1 MSGICAGRVVIITGA
16 GRGLGRAHALAF
28 AREGARLV
36 INDTGVERDGTGGD
50 HGPADAVAAEVR
62 GLGGEAVASYEDAAD
77 TGGAAR
83 LIQAA
88 LASYGQ
94 LDVLVNNAGILRDRM
109 LVNMTEDDWD
119 AVIRTHLRGVFAPT
133 RHAAAHWRERAKAGQ
148 ANDARV
154 ICTSSPSGLYGNIGQ
169 VNYGAAKA
177 GIAAFALIAAA
188 ELGRYGV
195 TVNAIAPGARTRMT
209 EGLPVLA
216 GAALDGA
223 GPDGTAGQ
231 ADDLAPERVS
241 PLVVWL
247 GSGQS
252 RQITGRVFNVWGSEL
267 NVAEGWHSG
276 PGVRQPGTWD
286 PAGLGAVVPGL
297 VAKAAPNCDM
307 WGQPIVAG

>member
-1 MSGICAGRVVIITGA
+1 MSGVCAGRVVIITGA

-50 HGPADAVAAEVR
+50 HGPADAVVAEVR
-62 GLGGEAVASYEDAAD
+62 GLGGEAVANYEDAAD
-77 TGGAAR
+77 WDGAAR

-119 AVIRTHLRGVFAPT
+119 GVIRTHLRGVFAPT

-154 ICTSSPSGLYGNIGQ
+154 ICTSSPSGLYGNPGQ

-195 TVNAIAPGARTRMT
+195 TVNAIAPGR
-209 EGLPVLA
+209 
-216 GAALDGA
+216 
-223 GPDGTAGQ
+223 
-231 ADDLAPERVS
+231 
-241 PLVVWL
+241 
-247 GSGQS
+247 
-252 RQITGRVFNVWGSEL
+252 
-267 NVAEGWHSG
+267 G
-276 PGVRQPGTWD
+276 PG
-286 PAGLGAVVPGL
+286 
-297 VAKAAPNCDM
+297 
-307 WGQPIVAG
+307 

>member
-1 MSGICAGRVVIITGA
+1 MSGICDGRVVIVTGA

-36 INDTGVERDGTGGD
+36 VNDTGVERDGTGGD
-50 HGPADAVAAEVR
+50 HGPADAVVAEVR
-62 GLGGEAVASYEDAAD
+62 DLGGDAVASYEDAAD
-77 TGGAAR
+77 FGGAAR
-83 LIQAA
+83 LVQAA

-119 AVIRTHLRGVFAPT
+119 GVVRTHLRGVFAPT

-154 ICTSSPSGLYGNIGQ
+154 ICTSSPSGLYGNPGQ

-177 GIAAFALIAAA
+177 GIAAFALIAAT

-209 EGLPVLA
+209 EGLAVLE
-216 GAALDGA
+216 GAV
-223 GPDGTAGQ
+223 PDGTGQ

-247 GSGQS
+247 GSEQS
-252 RQITGRVFNVWGSEL
+252 REITGRVFNVWGSEL

-276 PGVRQPGTWD
+276 PGVRHPGTWD
-286 PAGLGAVVPGL
+286 PAALGAVVPGL

-307 WGQPIVAG
+307 WGQPTVAG

>member
-50 HGPADAVAAEVR
+50 HGPADAVTAEVR
-62 GLGGEAVASYEDAAD
+62 ELGGEAIADYEDAASWD
-77 TGGAAR
+77 GSAR
-83 LIQAA
+83 LVEAA
-88 LASYGQ
+88 VAQYGR

-119 AVIRTHLRGVFAPT
+119 GVIRTHLRGVFAPT
-133 RHAAAHWRERAKAGQ
+133 RHAAAYWRERAKAGQ
-148 ANDARV
+148 PNDARV
-154 ICTSSPSGLYGNIGQ
+154 ICTSSPSGLYGNPGQ

-177 GIAAFALIAAA
+177 GIAAFALIAAT

-209 EGLPVLA
+209 EGLAV
-216 GAALDGA
+216 LDGA
-223 GPDGTAGQ
+223 AADGVGGEP
-231 ADDLAPERVS
+231 DDLAPERVS

-247 GSGQS
+247 GSEQS
-252 RQITGRVFNVWGSEL
+252 RDITGRVFNVWGSEL
-267 NVAEGWHSG
+267 NVAGGWHSG
-276 PGVRQPGTWD
+276 PGVRQLGTWA
-286 PAGLGAVVPGL
+286 PADLGLVVPGL
-297 VAKAAPNCDM
+297 VAKAAPNSDM

>member
-62 GLGGEAVASYEDAAD
+62 ELGGEAVPDYEDAASWD
-77 TGGAAR
+77 GAAR
-83 LIQAA
+83 LIETAVA
-88 LASYGQ
+88 HYGG

-119 AVIRTHLRGVFAPT
+119 GVIRTHLRGVFAPT
-133 RHAAAHWRERAKAGQ
+133 RHAAAYWRARAKAGQ

-154 ICTSSPSGLYGNIGQ
+154 ICTSSPSGLYGNPGQ

-177 GIAAFALIAAA
+177 GIATFALIAAT

-209 EGLPVLA
+209 EGLAV
-216 GAALDGA
+216 LDGA
-223 GPDGTAGQ
+223 APEGAGGV

-247 GSGQS
+247 GSDQS
-252 RQITGRVFNVWGSEL
+252 RDITGRVFNVWGSEL

-276 PGVRQPGTWD
+276 PGVRQLGTWA
-286 PAGLGAVVPGL
+286 PADLGLVVPAL
-297 VAKAAPNCDM
+297 VAKAAPNSDM

>member
-36 INDTGVERDGTGGD
+36 VNDTGVERDGTGGD

-62 GLGGEAVASYEDAAD
+62 ALGGEAVANYEDAAGWD
-77 TGGAAR
+77 GAAR

-133 RHAAAHWRERAKAGQ
+133 RHAAAYWRERAKAGQ
-148 ANDARV
+148 AADARV
-154 ICTSSPSGLYGNIGQ
+154 ICTSSPSGLYGNPGQ

-195 TVNAIAPGARTRMT
+195 TVNAIAPGAWAGSASPGITRPT
-209 EGLPVLA
+209 CTS
-216 GAALDGA
+216 A
-223 GPDGTAGQ
+223 GPAAPRSCSAPRPSTA
-231 ADDLAPERVS
+231 P
-241 PLVVWL
+241 PWL
-247 GSGQS
+247 TGSGFS
-252 RQITGRVFNVWGSEL
+252 RKAGGRSRR
-267 NVAEGWHSG
+267 ARSPRRRCRCR
-276 PGVRQPGTWD
+276 PGCRWRSTARRW
-286 PAGLGAVVPGL
+286 
-297 VAKAAPNCDM
+297 
-307 WGQPIVAG
+307 

>member
-16 GRGLGRAHALAF
+16 GHGLGRAHALAF

-62 GLGGEAVASYEDAAD
+62 ELGGEAVPDYEDAASWD
-77 TGGAAR
+77 GAAR
-83 LIQAA
+83 LIETAVA
-88 LASYGQ
+88 HYGG

-119 AVIRTHLRGVFAPT
+119 GVIRTHLRGVFAPT
-133 RHAAAHWRERAKAGQ
+133 RHAAAYWRARAKAGQ

-154 ICTSSPSGLYGNIGQ
+154 ICTSSPSGLYGNPGQ

-177 GIAAFALIAAA
+177 GIATFALIAAT

-209 EGLPVLA
+209 EGLAV
-216 GAALDGA
+216 LDGA
-223 GPDGTAGQ
+223 APEGAGGV

-247 GSGQS
+247 GSDQS
-252 RQITGRVFNVWGSEL
+252 RDITGRVFNVWGSEL

-276 PGVRQPGTWD
+276 PGVRQLGTWA
-286 PAGLGAVVPGL
+286 PADLGLVVPGL
-297 VAKAAPNCDM
+297 VAKATPNSDM

>member
-62 GLGGEAVASYEDAAD
+62 ELGGEAVPDYEDAASWD
-77 TGGAAR
+77 GAAR
-83 LIQAA
+83 LIETAVA
-88 LASYGQ
+88 HYGG

-119 AVIRTHLRGVFAPT
+119 GVIRTHLRGVFAPT
-133 RHAAAHWRERAKAGQ
+133 RHAAAYWRARAKAGQ

-154 ICTSSPSGLYGNIGQ
+154 ICTSSPSGLYGNPGQ

-177 GIAAFALIAAA
+177 GIATFALIAAT

-209 EGLPVLA
+209 EGLAV
-216 GAALDGA
+216 LDGA
-223 GPDGTAGQ
+223 APEGAGGV

-247 GSGQS
+247 GSDQS
-252 RQITGRVFNVWGSEL
+252 RDITGRVFNVWGSEL

-276 PGVRQPGTWD
+276 PGVRQLGTWA
-286 PAGLGAVVPGL
+286 PADLGLVVPGL
-297 VAKAAPNCDM
+297 VAKAAPNSDM

>member
-1 MSGICAGRVVIITGA
+1 MSGICAGRAVIVTGA

-36 INDTGVERDGTGGD
+36 INDTGVERDGTGGG
-50 HGPADAVAAEVR
+50 HGPADAVAAEIR
-62 GLGGEAVASYEDAAD
+62 GLGGEAVASYEDVAD
-77 TGGAAR
+77 WDGAAQ
-83 LIQAA
+83 LIQTAVTA
-88 LASYGQ
+88 YGQ

-133 RHAAAHWRERAKAGQ
+133 RHAAAYWRQRAKAGQ

-154 ICTSSPSGLYGNIGQ
+154 ICTSSPSGLYGNPGQ

-177 GIAAFALIAAA
+177 GIAAFALIAAT

-209 EGLPVLA
+209 EGLPVL
-216 GAALDGA
+216 DGA
-223 GPDGTAGQ
+223 GTG

-247 GSGQS
+247 GSEQS
-252 RQITGRVFNVWGSEL
+252 RDITGRVFNVWGSEL

-276 PGVRQPGTWD
+276 PGVRQPGTWA
-286 PAGLGAVVPGL
+286 PADLGTVVPGL
-297 VAKAAPNCDM
+297 VAKAAPNSDM
-307 WGQPIVAG
+307 WGQPLAAG